1 MNSADLSRNIDDYIQ
16 HLTTLCDVF
25 NAAAEDR
32 GIGVRMSPDLAIA
45 AINASLPDI
54 APFWSRIDDTG
65 VVHEEQLRTAI
76 DCIEKLLD
84 ADQRCGHVLGAMQS
98 GKTTTSLTLQ
108 WAGPVLYLLT
118 GARHYP
124 FYIISSQ
131 TSHEDQTVEELE
143 RFSAYY
149 GHLEFRRVDGTAPD
163 GIDAM
168 FARSS
173 TLGTYRKHVL
183 RDAMEYVQPVAP
195 LDDLVHRRV
204 QGQKGVQQIVALCQR
219 ASAQGYQ
226 PLMII
231 DEPQFGASDRVVRD
245 EDGVSRRHACLL
257 QQIFADIEEALGENW
272 RDHRFVGLSA
282 TPFELNDL
290 SQVWEVRQYLSDGYS
305 GFNAF
310 NGSAIDPS
318 ANITPPETLGLSRYA
333 AQVGAPFLALTSMA
347 AYAGS
352 DAVFTRHADKVGFTG
367 DQESYRQAVAS
378 ALGHAL
384 RATLADYLAEAP
396 DEVVGLCV
404 RAFNDNTRTDE
415 LISRLAFDPDRI
427 EVIRYYGAGA
437 TRASVKK
444 MIARR
449 ARPDLPYIVF
459 VTNRARM
466 ADAFPAQV
474 RFFIDLAQKAQD
486 LNALLQGLLGRAC
499 GYGKR
504 SRVVL
509 SDFNAQVVE
518 AYVETS
524 GGYVIK
530 TSRHSMPV
538 NGGLRRGA
546 PTGMIKLTRDM
557 NDPIVSR
564 FFSEIDA
571 RVVEPNIEPGA
582 KLSPRRARRSEGGLG
597 YRTAPILRAA
607 EEIGLFDHIERPDIR
622 RNLFPSIRTAFGVAR
637 ADDEIQH
644 TRQPGVRLRY
654 QLDDAGDCRFTFRWI
669 DRDGAAQ
676 GGAAGRAMGSRD
688 VGQHMEPTVYVEK
701 HDPLTGEIIPKDDG
715 RAGHWRA
722 HMVTFPLRQPVQEFE
737 VATIA
742 LPTETS
748 AFDRLVTDDERAL
761 RDEESV
767 IRRRG
772 RQPA

>member
-1 MNSADLSRNIDDYIQ
+1 MNDADLSRNIAAYTD
-16 HLTTLCDVF
+16 HLETLCAVF
-25 NAAAEDR
+25 NAAAEER
-32 GIGVRMSPDLAIA
+32 GIAVRMSADKAIA
-45 AINASLPDI
+45 AIDLNLADI

-65 VVHEEQLRTAI
+65 VVHEAQLRTAV
-76 DCIEKLLD
+76 DCMEKLLN

-131 TSHEDQTVEELE
+131 TSHEDQTIAELE

-149 GHLEFRRVDGTAPD
+149 GHLEFHRVDGAALD

-173 TLGTYRKHVL
+173 TLGTYRKYVL
-183 RDAMEYVQPVAP
+183 RDALEYVQSVAP

-204 QGQKGVQQIVALCQR
+204 QGHKGVEQIVRLCHR
-219 ASAQGYQ
+219 ANAQGYQ

-231 DEPQFGASDRVVRD
+231 DEPQFGASDRVVRT
-245 EDGVSRRHACLL
+245 EEGVARRTCLL
-257 QQIFADIEEALGENW
+257 QQIFEDIEAALGTDW
-272 RDHRFVGLSA
+272 SDHRFVGLSA

-290 SQVWEVRQYLSDGYS
+290 SQVWEVRQYLSSGYS

-310 NGSAIDPS
+310 NGAAIDPS
-318 ANITPPETLGLSRYA
+318 VHITPPETIGLSRYA
-333 AQVGAPFLALTSMA
+333 ERVGVPFLADISMA

-352 DAVFTRHADKVGFTG
+352 ETVFARHADKIGFGG
-367 DQESYRQAVAS
+367 DQDDYQEAVVE
-378 ALGHAL
+378 AL
-384 RATLADYLAEAP
+384 RQTLIATLAEYR
-396 DEVVGLCV
+396 DEEPTQVVGLCV
-404 RAFNDNTRTDE
+404 RAFNDNTRTDA
-415 LISRLAFDPDRI
+415 LIARLGLDSDQV
-427 EVIRYYGAGA
+427 EVIRYYGARA
-437 TRASVKK
+437 NRASVKK

-449 ARPDLPYIVF
+449 ERHDLPYVVF

-474 RFFIDLAQKAQD
+474 RFFLDLAQKAQD

-518 AYVETS
+518 AYVETQ
-524 GGYVIK
+524 GGYVMK
-530 TSRHSMPV
+530 TSRHSIAV

-557 NDPIVSR
+557 NDPLVDD
-564 FFSEIDA
+564 FFRRVDA
-571 RVVEPNIEPGA
+571 RVVGPNIPPGER
-582 KLSPRRARRSEGGLG
+582 LSPKRARRAGGG
-597 YRTAPILRAA
+597 PRYRTGPILRVA
-607 EEIGLFDHIERPDIR
+607 EEIGLFDHIERPDVR
-622 RNLFPSIRTAFGVAR
+622 PDLFPRIRTSFSVAR
-637 ADDEIQH
+637 ANDEIQH
-644 TRQPGVRLRY
+644 SRQRGVRLRY
-654 QLDDAGDCRFTFRWI
+654 QLDEAGDCRFTFRWI

-701 HDPLTGEIIPKDDG
+701 YDPATGEIIPKEDT
-715 RAGHWRA
+715 RPGHWRA
-722 HMVTFPLRQPVQEFE
+722 HMVTFPLRQPIQEFD

-748 AFDRLVTDDERAL
+748 AFDSWVAEDERVR
-761 RDEESV
+761 RDEEGA
-767 IRRRG
+767 IRRRV